1 MTTPQDFDQTKSVT
15 PVLPGHRTDK
25 LAVQHIAD
33 ETMLYDEDVHK
44 AYLLNP
50 VADAVWNA
58 CDGASTPAQIAAAA
72 TFTLQRP
79 VSEDLVHFTLTE
91 LRRDNLLKPDEALQ
105 LLPVIERRELL
116 RRLGMAAVLLPVIA
130 MVATPA
136 AAQAYSG
143 GAYSD

>member
-1 MTTPQDFDQTKSVT
+1 
-15 PVLPGHRTDK
+15 
-25 LAVQHIAD
+25 
-33 ETMLYDEDVHK
+33 
-44 AYLLNP
+44 
-50 VADAVWNA
+50 
-58 CDGASTPAQIAAAA
+58 
-72 TFTLQRP
+72 
-79 VSEDLVHFTLTE
+79 
-91 LRRDNLLKPDEALQ
+91 